1 MLFDIRP
8 KRRRKDLYNFD
19 EEYRKLTSSLGKPLI
34 VVRGLRRT
42 GKTSLILTALEESK
56 VPYILFDLR
65 GYYKSRKE
73 LYESLSRGITDF
85 MRRSSLKKRVLDLLR
100 SALMTLRGVSIHGVN
115 VSLSWGRSRASLID
129 LFRGL
134 DYFALKSGLKVIIV
148 FDEVQKLSG
157 PLKVEVCDAISY
169 AFDYMEGLSFILS
182 GSEMGVLYGLLNNP
196 QSSLYGRAYIEVV
209 TRRLMRDESLDFLRK
224 GFSELGIN
232 VSDDELVYVVDKL
245 NGIIGWLTYYGYLR
259 SHGYVDVNEIL
270 KKAVEMAKQE
280 LMNFINYRVSRRYK
294 LILKALA
301 QGIKEWRE
309 LKRYIE
315 KAEGR
320 EVSNRVIHDI
330 IHQLIK
336 HSIID
341 NELNFMDQVLRE
353 AALAL

>member
-1 MLFDIRP
+1 
-8 KRRRKDLYNFD
+8 
-19 EEYRKLTSSLGKPLI
+19 
-34 VVRGLRRT
+34 
-42 GKTSLILTALEESK
+42 
-56 VPYILFDLR
+56 
-65 GYYKSRKE
+65 
-73 LYESLSRGITDF
+73 

-280 LMNFINYRVSRRYK
+280 LMNFINYKVSRRYK